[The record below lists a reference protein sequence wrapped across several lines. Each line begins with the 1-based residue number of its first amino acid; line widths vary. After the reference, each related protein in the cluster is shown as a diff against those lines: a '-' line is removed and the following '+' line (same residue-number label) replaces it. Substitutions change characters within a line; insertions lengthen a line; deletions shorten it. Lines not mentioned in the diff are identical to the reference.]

1 MVATGFRSLKPERSY
16 KEGFRE
22 MKKDDVCALIRKIA
36 IIPAIRVSSGADAHF
51 AAEAVTR
58 GGIPIVEITMTVPGA
73 VELIT
78 HLVRNDPNTIV
89 GAGTVLDSHTARRCL
104 DAGASF
110 LTAPECYS
118 EVMQFAVKENVAI
131 LPGAL
136 TPTEVAAA
144 WRSGADFVKVFPC
157 AQVGGDQY
165 IKALHTALPHIPL
178 IAAGGVNQQTAAN
191 FIISGATAI
200 GVGTE
205 LIPTE
210 AIARR
215 QPKRIRELAL
225 RFAKF
230 VKEARERVEEIER
243 NTVAQRYEE
252 SEECET
258 R

>member
-1 MVATGFRSLKPERSY
+1 
-16 KEGFRE
+16 
-22 MKKDDVCALIRKIA
+22 MKKDDVCALIREIA

-51 AAEAVTR
+51 AAEAVCR

-73 VELIT
+73 VELIS
-78 HLVRNDPNTIV
+78 HLVRHDPKTVV
-89 GAGTVLDSHTARRCL
+89 GAGTVLDTETARRCL

-110 LTAPECYS
+110 LTAPEFYPDI
-118 EVMQFAVKENVAI
+118 VQFAAKENVPV

-157 AQVGGDQY
+157 SLVGGDKY
-165 IKALHTALPHIPL
+165 IKALHTALPQISL
-178 IAAGGVNQQTAAN
+178 IAAGGVDQRTAASY
-191 FIISGATAI
+191 IISGATAI

-215 QPKRIRELAL
+215 QPQRIRELAL
-225 RFAKF
+225 RFVEF
-230 VKEARERVEEIER
+230 VKEARERVEEIKR
-243 NTVAQRYEE
+243 NTVEQRYEGT
-252 SEECET
+252 EECAGQ
-258 R
+258 

>member
-1 MVATGFRSLKPERSY
+1 
-16 KEGFRE
+16 
-22 MKKDDVCALIRKIA
+22 MKKDDVCALIKEIA

-73 VELIT
+73 VELIS
-78 HLVRNDPNTIV
+78 HLVRHDPNMIV
-89 GAGTVLDSHTARRCL
+89 GAGTVLDTDTARRCL

-110 LTAPECYS
+110 LTAPEFYL

-157 AQVGGDQY
+157 SLVGGDKY
-165 IKALHTALPHIPL
+165 IKALHTALPQIPL

-210 AIARR
+210 AIARH
-215 QPKRIRELAL
+215 QPQRIRELAL
-225 RFAKF
+225 RFAGF
-230 VKEARERVEEIER
+230 VKEARERVEEIKR
-243 NTVAQRYEE
+243 NTVAQRYEGTE
-252 SEECET
+252 KCEGQ
-258 R
+258 